1 MSHGPVIKS
10 KNNIDKLSKSV
21 RKSQIEGNKLV
32 PRDEIGETT
41 SGRDVETQRVFDL
54 GERVFMWK
62 ETVVDGM
69 DGDGV
74 IVGGVRFTVGV
85 GGNEE

>member
-41 SGRDVETQRVFDL
+41 SGRDVET
-54 GERVFMWK
+54 
-62 ETVVDGM
+62 
-69 DGDGV
+69 
-74 IVGGVRFTVGV
+74 
-85 GGNEE
+85 